1 MAKARPAGRIRGL
14 IKDRLHD
21 ESGAVVIIS
30 ALLIVVLMGSV
41 AFAVDLA
48 RLRHERQVLQTAVDL
63 GALAGAGKLP
73 AQGGDA
79 AADAV
84 ATATRIAIA
93 NAPQLASATL
103 DISFRCAVA
112 DPEGN
117 GGADSQDVKF
127 ACGPDGGGGWIDGW
141 NTRRG
146 RAFHSCDPWAGDL
159 CNTIV
164 VRASNLVPYFFAP
177 VLGIDQGSTG
187 TVSGASCKGFCGQPS
202 SPLDVAMVLD
212 RSTSMT
218 NADMANLKNAALSVL
233 DFYDP
238 ALQHVALVALP
249 YTNATNRCIANP
261 TQNYPAVGRMWQVTG
276 LSSDYKSGGSLN
288 TGSELVT
295 RINCLQRA
303 TNLTSV
309 RPSGGGHTDLGDP
322 MATAHDILVNDGRP
336 DVPDVIIFMTDGE
349 ANQPRGYQPCDYFVD
364 RALNAQ
370 DDEVNVYVI
379 AYGVASA
386 RCGED
391 TTGPYR
397 GSYASRSAADAASG
411 DSDDNAPGGCASD
424 ENTDGDYYFCESGS
438 SDLEPVFRQIAVA
451 ALERSRLID
460 F

>member
-1 MAKARPAGRIRGL
+1 M
-14 IKDRLHD
+14 
-21 ESGAVVIIS
+21 
-30 ALLIVVLMGSV
+30 
-41 AFAVDLA
+41 
-48 RLRHERQVLQTAVDL
+48 
-63 GALAGAGKLP
+63 
-73 AQGGDA
+73 
-79 AADAV
+79 
-84 ATATRIAIA
+84 
-93 NAPQLASATL
+93 
-103 DISFRCAVA
+103 
-112 DPEGN
+112 
-117 GGADSQDVKF
+117 
-127 ACGPDGGGGWIDGW
+127 
-141 NTRRG
+141 
-146 RAFHSCDPWAGDL
+146 
-159 CNTIV
+159 
-164 VRASNLVPYFFAP
+164 PYFFAP

-238 ALQHVALVALP
+238 ALQHVALVRCP
-249 YTNATNRCIANP
+249 TPTQTNRCIANP
-261 TQNYPAVGRMWQVTG
+261 TQNYPAVGRMWQVTA

-309 RPSGGGHTDLGDP
+309 RPSGGHTDLGDP
-322 MATAHDILVNDGRP
+322 MATAHDIARRRRATGRP
-336 DVPDVIIFMTDGE
+336 RRDHLHDRWRGE
-349 ANQPRGYQPCDYFVD
+349 PTQGLQPCDYFVD
-364 RALNAQ
+364 RAIHAH

-397 GSYASRSAADAASG
+397 GDYASTSAADAASG

>member
-1 MAKARPAGRIRGL
+1 MARTRRQAGRIRGL
-14 IKDRLHD
+14 IKERLED

-48 RLRHERQVLQTAVDL
+48 RLRHERQVLQTAVDF

-79 AADAV
+79 AAEAE
-84 ATATRIAIA
+84 ATARRIAIA

-141 NTRRG
+141 TTRRQ

-177 VLGIDQGSTG
+177 VLGIDQGTTG

-202 SPLDVAMVLD
+202 SPLDVAIVID
-212 RSTSMT
+212 RSASMT
-218 NADMANLKNAALSVL
+218 ESDLANVKNGALSVL

-238 ALQHVALVALP
+238 ALQHVGLVGLP
-249 YTNATNRCIANP
+249 YHNP
-261 TQNYPAVGRMWQVTG
+261 SNPCAVARNQVYPNSGVWRMVG
-276 LSSDYKSGGSLN
+276 LSDDYDSS
-288 TGSELVT
+288 SSQLVQT
-295 RINCLQRA
+295 ISCLQRPGSIT
-303 TNLTSV
+303 TN
-309 RPSGGGHTDLGDP
+309 PSGAGHTDLGDP
-322 MATAHDILVNDGRP
+322 MNDARNMLLSEGRD
-336 DVPDVIIFMTDGE
+336 DVPDVIIFFSDGE
-349 ANQPRGYQPCDYFVD
+349 ANQPRYSQPCDYAND
-364 RALNAQ
+364 RASWAK
-370 DDEVNVYVI
+370 DDGIDVYTL

-386 RCGED
+386 RCGQD
-391 TTGPYR
+391 SSGPYR
-397 GSYASRSAADAASG
+397 GTYASTFFADMAV
-411 DSDDNAPGGCASD
+411 DSDDNLPGGCASD
-424 ENTDGDYYFCESGS
+424 ENTDGDHYFCESGS